1 MSFQEKNT
9 TKVPFVPFYTKDEL
23 SAGAVIV
30 ETSLDVA
37 RRVSSSSHSFS
48 FVGVTYLISNL
59 FAFMN
64 IIILFNFLDLKW
76 VLYPYK

>member
-1 MSFQEKNT
+1 MTFQERNK
-9 TKVPFVPFYTKDEL
+9 TKLPFIPFYTQDEM
-23 SAGAVIV
+23 STGAIIA
-30 ETSLDVA
+30 ETSIDVT
-37 RRVSSSSHSFS
+37 REVSSSSHSFS

-64 IIILFNFLDLKW
+64 IIILFNFLDLRW